1 MAAARKEI
9 AMNARSLLT
18 TATLALV
25 CALGG
30 ATSPAQAAGRCDD
43 ARTMVDQRAC
53 EAANQGSETLRRFVE
68 RTRMIYSLSYY
79 DFARDETSPPARVAS
94 PQQPDAKS

>member
-1 MAAARKEI
+1 
-9 AMNARSLLT
+9 MNARSLLT

-30 ATSPAQAAGRCDD
+30 APAQAAGRCDD
-43 ARTMVDQRAC
+43 ARTMIDQRAC
-53 EAANQGSETLRRFVE
+53 QAANQGSEALRRFVE

-79 DFARDETSPPARVAS
+79 DFARDEVSPPARVAS